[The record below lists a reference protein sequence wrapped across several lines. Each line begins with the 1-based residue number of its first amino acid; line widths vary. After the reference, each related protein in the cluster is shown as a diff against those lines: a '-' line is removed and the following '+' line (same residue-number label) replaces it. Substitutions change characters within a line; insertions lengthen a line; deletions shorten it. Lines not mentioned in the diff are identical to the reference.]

1 MAVPAQEDLGSF
13 ILESVVRGHHVY
25 KEVWTPLVGE
35 ELDLEREHGNSY
47 DHYATTVKKGAVV
60 VGRVPRELSKY
71 FWCFLAGGGEI
82 ECEVTGRRRKGK
94 GLEVPCVYKLQ
105 GKKQLIDKLRH
116 SLK

>member
-47 DHYATTVKKGAVV
+47 DHYATTVKWLLGMFPENSLKIFGV
-60 VGRVPRELSKY
+60 S
-71 FWCFLAGGGEI
+71 GGEI

-105 GKKQLIDKLRH
+105 GKKQLLDKLRH
-116 SLK
+116 S